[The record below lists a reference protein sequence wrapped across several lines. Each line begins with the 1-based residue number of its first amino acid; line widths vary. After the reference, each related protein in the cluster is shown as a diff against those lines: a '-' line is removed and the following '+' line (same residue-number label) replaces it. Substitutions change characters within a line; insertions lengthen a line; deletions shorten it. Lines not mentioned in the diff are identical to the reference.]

1 MYVSAMGSPESGF
14 LGKGSASLRKPA
26 GSVCRVII
34 HPGLGAF
41 FTPFWLHYLQ
51 TTNCHLVCV
60 DRICLLPAMV
70 DNPDVSSRSR
80 PALRPRKARSKTG
93 CLCCRL
99 RKKKCDEKRPTC
111 SGCTKLELICMWPDP
126 KEFAWRIRLGL
137 TSQTS
142 SRRAPTTTSSPT
154 EQPSSPARSAG
165 ATTSPLVSPKPPSPS
180 PPLSVFNLDND
191 SSSWNL
197 LQLYTEKTASLF
209 LSPPE
214 DFCDPFLFDVIPMAF
229 GDPLVMDAVL
239 SMGGFPLT
247 TNERIDSIESQRMHH
262 YGKALKGLKL
272 SLTSWNE
279 KRSEDPLRLLL
290 TTVFLCQ
297 YEVSVAS
304 RSLISPLPCCDASSS
319 STVPVVMHSRH

>member
-1 MYVSAMGSPESGF
+1 
-14 LGKGSASLRKPA
+14 
-26 GSVCRVII
+26 
-34 HPGLGAF
+34 
-41 FTPFWLHYLQ
+41 
-51 TTNCHLVCV
+51 
-60 DRICLLPAMV
+60 
-70 DNPDVSSRSR
+70 
-80 PALRPRKARSKTG
+80 
-93 CLCCRL
+93 
-99 RKKKCDEKRPTC
+99 
-111 SGCTKLELICMWPDP
+111 
-126 KEFAWRIRLGL
+126 
-137 TSQTS
+137 
-142 SRRAPTTTSSPT
+142 
-154 EQPSSPARSAG
+154 
-165 ATTSPLVSPKPPSPS
+165 
-180 PPLSVFNLDND
+180 LSVFNLDND

-290 TTVFLCQ
+290 TTVFLC
-297 YEVSVAS
+297 
-304 RSLISPLPCCDASSS
+304 
-319 STVPVVMHSRH
+319 